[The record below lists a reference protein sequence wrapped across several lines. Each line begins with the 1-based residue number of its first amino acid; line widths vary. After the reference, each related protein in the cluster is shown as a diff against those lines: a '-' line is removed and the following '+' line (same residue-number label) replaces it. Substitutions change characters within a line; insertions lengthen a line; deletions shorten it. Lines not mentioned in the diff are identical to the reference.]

1 MSLVRRFASWL
12 PTINKA
18 ITAGGGA
25 AIAVLW
31 KASQT
36 PQGVGLSDLEL
47 AIGAFVVVG
56 FLAWLFPNKAA

>member
-1 MSLVRRFASWL
+1 MSLVRRFAGWL

-25 AIAVLW
+25 AVAVLW
-31 KASQT
+31 KASEN
-36 PQGVGLSDLEL
+36 PDGIGLSDIEL

>member
-1 MSLVRRFASWL
+1 MNLLRRFASWL

-25 AIAVLW
+25 AMAVLI
-31 KASQT
+31 KASSN
-36 PQGVGLSDLEL
+36 PQGIGLPDVEL